1 MRFLCVDC
9 DEAMSMSE
17 TRGPDDGSMTVV
29 FACPDCG
36 RETAMLTNAMETQV
50 VRSLGVSI
58 GGRED
63 DPAPMETVRTQLRS
77 GDAPEGERSADDAPA
92 TNEGKS
98 GSESRC
104 PFTGTVE
111 QAYAEHDGPTH
122 EAEEPTGDA
131 RDGIPWTD
139 EAEERLERIPAMARP
154 MARTG
159 IEEYAREEGLDEI
172 DERVMDALK
181 DRFNL

>member
-9 DEAMSMSE
+9 DEAMSMSDA
-17 TRGPDDGSMTVV
+17 RGPDDGSMTVV

-77 GDAPEGERSADDAPA
+77 GEARDVERSEDERSAQDEGDA
-92 TNEGKS
+92 S
-98 GSESRC
+98 SESRC

-111 QAYAEHDGPTH
+111 QAYAETGASGH
-122 EAEEPTGDA
+122 EGEKTADDS
-131 RDGIPWTD
+131 RDRIPWTD

-172 DERVMDALK
+172 DEHVMDALK